1 MKVYI
6 SPSDQWS
13 NIVVD
18 GQHSE
23 AKHCTDIAIALE
35 NYLKQNGYDVKIGD
49 NTKENTYT
57 NRALESNNWRA
68 DLHVCIHTNAGG
80 GKGTLV
86 LTYPYTINDK
96 YVLNIYREVA
106 NLTPT
111 NDKGIIGS
119 TDLYEIN
126 TTNCVCVYIEVD
138 FHDDLE
144 IEKWID
150 ENINNIGKAIAKGI
164 CFADG
169 KTFKEESVKPST
181 PPTYPT
187 QLYKVQVGAFKNGRN
202 AEIRVKELNAIGVP
216 SFYYFDGSD
225 KLYKVQAGAYS
236 KKENAKEQVRVLKN
250 KGFSSFITH

>member
-13 NIVVD
+13 NIVAD

-57 NRALESNNWRA
+57 NRALESNHWRA

-86 LTYPYTINDK
+86 LSYPKTMNDK
-96 YVLNIYREVA
+96 YVANIYNEVA

-111 NDKGIIGS
+111 YDKGIQGS

-126 TTNCVCVYIEVD
+126 ATNCVCVYIEVD
-138 FHDDLE
+138 FHDNLE

-150 ENINNIGKAIAKGI
+150 ENIDNIAKAIAKGI
-164 CFADG
+164 CSADG
-169 KTFKEESVKPST
+169 KPFNENTNKPVT
-181 PPTYPT
+181 PT
-187 QLYKVQVGAFKNGRN
+187 QPATLYKVQVGAFKNGRN
-202 AEIRVKELNAIGVP
+202 AEIRVKELYAIGVP

>member
-13 NIVVD
+13 NIVAG

-23 AKHCTDIAIALE
+23 AKHCTDIANALE
-35 NYLKQNGYDVKIGD
+35 NYLKQNGYVVKVGD
-49 NTKENTYT
+49 NTKESSYI
-57 NRALESNNWRA
+57 NRALESNNWGA

-86 LTYPYTINDK
+86 LTYPYTIDNK
-96 YVLNIYREVA
+96 YVVSIYREVA
-106 NLTPT
+106 SLTPT
-111 NDKGIIGS
+111 EDKGVRS
-119 TDLYEIN
+119 ADLYEIN

-138 FHDDLE
+138 FHDNLE

-150 ENINNIGKAIAKGI
+150 ENINNIAKAIAKGI

-169 KTFKEESVKPST
+169 KSFKSDTANQST
-181 PPTYPT
+181 PPAHTT
-187 QLYKVQVGAFKNGRN
+187 HLYKVQAGAFKNGRN
-202 AEIRVKELNAIGVP
+202 AAIRVKELYEIGVP
-216 SFYYFDGSD
+216 SFYYFDDSD